1 METHAFNVQE
11 NHETF
16 AATVGETIEAL
27 FEQAV
32 SAVGKQP
39 ATMSTE
45 EKTRLVK
52 ALENKG
58 AFQIKG
64 AVDQVAILAGVSK
77 YTVYN
82 YLQKVRAAL
91 TINKF

>member
-1 METHAFNVQE
+1 MFGFQ
-11 NHETF
+11 
-16 AATVGETIEAL
+16 TI
-27 FEQAV
+27 
-32 SAVGKQP
+32 
-39 ATMSTE
+39 
-45 EKTRLVK
+45 VK